1 MKIRANLTIEAD
13 LWDKAKIFFSENPEM
28 GSISAFIEMTLRE
41 FMEFMPE
48 MVAKARAGDGQA
60 ALAVLQRS
68 HNVMNAQNSLGLIEM
83 DKLLRVA
90 GRSLDLKKSEE
101 VVKPKKSKKS
111 V

>member
-13 LWDKAKIFFSENPEM
+13 LWDKAKIFFSETPEM

-60 ALAVLQRS
+60 ALAVLQRT
-68 HNVMNAQNSLGLIEM
+68 HNVMNAQNSLDLLEM
-83 DKLLRVA
+83 DQIIRVS
-90 GRSLDLKKSEE
+90 GRSPGPKNSEE